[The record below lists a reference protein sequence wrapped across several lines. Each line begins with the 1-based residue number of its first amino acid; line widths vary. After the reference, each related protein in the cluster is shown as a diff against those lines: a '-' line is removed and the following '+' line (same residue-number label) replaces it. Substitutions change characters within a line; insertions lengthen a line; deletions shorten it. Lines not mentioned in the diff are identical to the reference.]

1 MTEPESP
8 QPAAPSVPQEPASYI
23 AGVFPG
29 PGHALP
35 NWVTEPLLGL
45 QEALKMPLWLL
56 IQNGDEEAFGNI
68 GPATCA
74 GFFKARNRITVDGPV
89 GLVIDSPGGS
99 AHSAYRIARLFQ
111 RRNRE
116 FTVIVPKYAKSAA
129 TLLALGADTLFL
141 GKDAELGPLDVQ
153 ILDPEREDV
162 GSALDAVQALERL
175 SAFSLSVVDQA
186 MQMLLPRTQKKIET
200 LLPLVLNFSAS
211 LVRPLIESID
221 SVDYS
226 RKSRDLKVAE
236 EYAIR
241 LMTRKSKASVED
253 ARTKARTLVEKYPTH
268 GFVVDSDDAK
278 ALGLKLLPPDADL
291 EPIIDMVTELEERR
305 LSLVGPFLAGE

>member
-1 MTEPESP
+1 
-8 QPAAPSVPQEPASYI
+8 
-23 AGVFPG
+23 
-29 PGHALP
+29 
-35 NWVTEPLLGL
+35 
-45 QEALKMPLWLL
+45 
-56 IQNGDEEAFGNI
+56 
-68 GPATCA
+68 
-74 GFFKARNRITVDGPV
+74 
-89 GLVIDSPGGS
+89 
-99 AHSAYRIARLFQ
+99 
-111 RRNRE
+111 
-116 FTVIVPKYAKSAA
+116 
-129 TLLALGADTLFL
+129 L